1 MKVVLKLSLPARR
14 YRFRGRRRMLRALGP
29 DLAAMTA
36 CPAPA
41 AELEGEAVGA
51 TDRAQPGHKLAHY
64 LPIYKSAV
72 DRTRPIRMLV
82 IGSFYAHSLNRWREF
97 LHADSVIV
105 GVDTNSKLLK
115 IAEKRGIHV
124 RICNEPN
131 RASLEEVSAEFGPFD
146 VILDEGNHTSSH
158 MVNSFR
164 QLFITALTDD
174 GVYMV
179 QDVDCDYLKP
189 YRDSRISFI
198 DFVRALIDAMH
209 AQYPATKKETNHP
222 NRIGEV
228 AVPTI
233 KPVLGSVEVHDSI
246 VLVRR
251 AAG

>member
-1 MKVVLKLSLPARR
+1 
-14 YRFRGRRRMLRALGP
+14 
-29 DLAAMTA
+29 MTT
-36 CPAPA
+36 CPTPG
-41 AELEGEAVGA
+41 AELQGEAIAA
-51 TDRAQPGHKLAHY
+51 TNHAQPEHKLAHY
-64 LPIYKSAV
+64 LSIYKSAV

-82 IGSFYAHSLNRWREF
+82 IGSFYAHSLKMWREY
-97 LHADSVIV
+97 LHTDSLIV
-105 GVDTNSKLLK
+105 GVDTDAKLLK
-115 IAEKRGIHV
+115 IAEKESMHV
-124 RICNEPN
+124 CICNEPN

-189 YRDSRISFI
+189 YRDSRVSFI

-209 AQYPATKKETNHP
+209 SQYPVTKKETNLPVGHP

-228 AVPTI
+228 AVPAI
-233 KPVLGSVEVHDSI
+233 KPVLSSIEVHDSI